1 MANDL
6 LRLTLCTSLALLLL
20 LVIRTP
26 LRRVLGAVLAY
37 QAWSIVPFITIAACW
52 PNSAAPAL
60 HAVAT
65 MQVVRALAVQML
77 PAPSVQIDVLLF
89 LWAGGALPVAAWFVI
104 AHWLFRR
111 RAGPLQRQGNLYF
124 SDGNAGPAS
133 VGLLAPIII
142 VPHDFAQR
150 YTAAGQVLVI
160 AHEQAH
166 IARGDA
172 WANLLQAAFQCVF
185 WFNPL
190 VHLAA
195 LRFRQDQELSCDAI
209 VMTQHPHQ
217 RRSYAEALL
226 ASHRVPLAP
235 QSGIHCHWQS
245 RHPIKERF
253 MQLQS
258 IPPGFPRR
266 LAGRCLVGILA
277 TGAVFATLAARAEE
291 RAATYSVAMT
301 IDAGDTHSSPRVL
314 AREGEPFTIAT
325 GQWRVDMTVRAAK
338 QAGTVWVVSKVTRD
352 GTVIG
357 TPNLLTR
364 VNEQVGVK
372 AGDGTDPFAL
382 SMVVTPV
389 PR

>member
-1 MANDL
+1 MVNDL

-37 QAWSIVPFITIAACW
+37 QAWSIVPFVTIAACW

-60 HAVAT
+60 HAAPT
-65 MQVVRALAVQML
+65 MQAVRTLAVQML
-77 PAPSVQIDVLLF
+77 PAPSIQLDVLLL
-89 LWAGGALPVAAWFVI
+89 LWAGGMLAVAGRFCHT
-104 AHWLFRR
+104 HWRFRHK
-111 RAGPLQRQGNLYF
+111 AGQLRQEGNLYY

-142 VPHDFAQR
+142 VPYDFAQR
-150 YTAAGQVLVI
+150 YTTAAQVLVI
-160 AHEQAH
+160 AHEQVH
-166 IARGDA
+166 ILRGDA

-209 VMTQHPHQ
+209 VMMQHPHQ

-226 ASHRVPLAP
+226 ASYRVPVSP
-235 QSGIHCHWQS
+235 QSGIHCQWQS

-277 TGAVFATLAARAEE
+277 ASAVFATLAARAEE

-314 AREGEPFTIAT
+314 AREGEPFAIAT
-325 GQWRVDMTVRAAK
+325 GPWRVDMTIRAAK

-364 VNEQVGVK
+364 VNEQAGVK

>member
-1 MANDL
+1 MVNDL

-37 QAWSIVPFITIAACW
+37 QAWSIVPFVTIAACW

-60 HAVAT
+60 HAAPT
-65 MQVVRALAVQML
+65 MQAVRTLAVQML
-77 PAPSVQIDVLLF
+77 PAPSIQLDVLLL
-89 LWAGGALPVAAWFVI
+89 LWAGGMLAVAGRFCHT
-104 AHWLFRR
+104 HWRFRHK
-111 RAGPLQRQGNLYF
+111 AGQLRQEGNLYY

-142 VPHDFAQR
+142 VPYDFAQR
-150 YTAAGQVLVI
+150 YTTAAQVLVI
-160 AHEQAH
+160 AHEQVH
-166 IARGDA
+166 ILRGDA

-209 VMTQHPHQ
+209 VMMQHPHQ

-226 ASHRVPLAP
+226 ASHRVPVSP
-235 QSGIHCHWQS
+235 QSGIHCQWQS

-277 TGAVFATLAARAEE
+277 ASAVFATLAARAEE

-325 GQWRVDMTVRAAK
+325 GPWRVDMTVRAAK

-352 GTVIG
+352 GTVIS

-364 VNEQVGVK
+364 VNEQAGVK

>member
-1 MANDL
+1 MVNDL

-37 QAWSIVPFITIAACW
+37 QAWSIVPFVTIAACW

-60 HAVAT
+60 HAAPT
-65 MQVVRALAVQML
+65 MQAVRTLAVQML
-77 PAPSVQIDVLLF
+77 PAPSIQLDVLLL
-89 LWAGGALPVAAWFVI
+89 LWAGGMLAVAGRFCHT
-104 AHWLFRR
+104 HWRFRHK
-111 RAGPLQRQGNLYF
+111 AGQLRQEGNLYY

-142 VPHDFAQR
+142 VPYDFAQR
-150 YTAAGQVLVI
+150 YTTAAQVLVI
-160 AHEQAH
+160 AHEQVH
-166 IARGDA
+166 ILRGDA

-209 VMTQHPHQ
+209 VMMQHPHQ

-226 ASHRVPLAP
+226 ASHRVPVSP
-235 QSGIHCHWQS
+235 QSGIHCQWQS

-277 TGAVFATLAARAEE
+277 ASAVFATLAARAEE
-291 RAATYSVAMT
+291 RAATYSVTMT

-325 GQWRVDMTVRAAK
+325 GPWRVDMTVRAAK

-352 GTVIG
+352 GTVIS

-364 VNEQVGVK
+364 VNEQAGVK

>member
-37 QAWSIVPFITIAACW
+37 QAWSIVPFVTIAACW

-60 HAVAT
+60 HAAPT
-65 MQVVRALAVQML
+65 MQAVRTLAVQML
-77 PAPSVQIDVLLF
+77 PAPSIQLDVLLL
-89 LWAGGALPVAAWFVI
+89 LWAGGMLAVAGRFCHT
-104 AHWLFRR
+104 HWRFRHK
-111 RAGPLQRQGNLYF
+111 AGQLRQEGNLYY

-142 VPHDFAQR
+142 VPYDFAQR
-150 YTAAGQVLVI
+150 YTTAAQVLVI
-160 AHEQAH
+160 AHEQVH
-166 IARGDA
+166 ILRGDA

-209 VMTQHPHQ
+209 VMMQHPHQ

-226 ASHRVPLAP
+226 ASHRVPVSP
-235 QSGIHCHWQS
+235 QSGIHCQWQS

-277 TGAVFATLAARAEE
+277 ASAVFATLAARAEE
-291 RAATYSVAMT
+291 RAATYSVTMT

-325 GQWRVDMTVRAAK
+325 GPWRVDMTVRAAK

-352 GTVIG
+352 GTVIS

-364 VNEQVGVK
+364 VNEQAGVK

>member
-26 LRRVLGAVLAY
+26 LRRILGAVLAY
-37 QAWSIVPFITIAACW
+37 QAWLIVPFVTIAACW
-52 PNSAAPAL
+52 PNSAAPAQ

-77 PAPSVQIDVLLF
+77 PAPSVQVDMLLF
-89 LWAGGALPVAAWFVI
+89 LWVGGALALTGRFCY
-104 AHWLFRR
+104 AHWLFRHR
-111 RAGPLQRQGNLYF
+111 CGPLRQEENLYY
-124 SDGNAGPAS
+124 SSGDVGPAS

-209 VMTQHPHQ
+209 VMTQHPNQ

-226 ASHRVPLAP
+226 ASHCVPLAP

-291 RAATYSVAMT
+291 MAATYSVAMT
-301 IDAGDTHSSPRVL
+301 IDAGDTHSSPHVL
-314 AREGEPFTIAT
+314 AREGEPFAIAT
-325 GQWRVDMTVRAAK
+325 GPWRVDMTVRAAK
-338 QAGTVWVVSKVTRD
+338 QAGTVWVVSKVTKD
-352 GTVIG
+352 GTVVG

-364 VNEQVGVK
+364 VNEQAGVK

>member
-1 MANDL
+1 MVNDL

-37 QAWSIVPFITIAACW
+37 QAWSIVPLVTIAACW
-52 PNSAAPAL
+52 PTSAAPAL
-60 HAVAT
+60 HAAPT
-65 MQVVRALAVQML
+65 MQAVRTLAVQML
-77 PAPSVQIDVLLF
+77 PAPSIQIDVLLL
-89 LWAGGALPVAAWFVI
+89 LWAGGMLAVAGRFCHT
-104 AHWLFRR
+104 HWRFRHK
-111 RAGPLQRQGNLYF
+111 AGQLRQEGNLYY

-142 VPHDFAQR
+142 VPYDFAQR
-150 YTAAGQVLVI
+150 YTTAAQVLVI
-160 AHEQAH
+160 AHEQVH
-166 IARGDA
+166 ILRGDA

-209 VMTQHPHQ
+209 VMMQHPHQ

-226 ASHRVPLAP
+226 ASYRVPVSP
-235 QSGIHCHWQS
+235 QSGIHCQWQS

-277 TGAVFATLAARAEE
+277 ASAVFATLAARAEE

-314 AREGEPFTIAT
+314 AREGEPFAIAT
-325 GQWRVDMTVRAAK
+325 GPWRVDMTIRAAK

-364 VNEQVGVK
+364 VNEQAGVK

>member
-266 LAGRCLVGILA
+266 LAGRCLVGRQRCLRHTGRARRRKGCDVFRGHDDRCRRHAFVA
-277 TGAVFATLAARAEE
+277 TRAGAGRRTIHDCDRSMARRHD
-291 RAATYSVAMT
+291 RAGGET
-301 IDAGDTHSSPRVL
+301 GWNRV
-314 AREGEPFTIAT
+314 G
-325 GQWRVDMTVRAAK
+325 GQ
-338 QAGTVWVVSKVTRD
+338 
-352 GTVIG
+352 
-357 TPNLLTR
+357 
-364 VNEQVGVK
+364 
-372 AGDGTDPFAL
+372 
-382 SMVVTPV
+382 
-389 PR
+389 

>member
-1 MANDL
+1 MVNDL

-37 QAWSIVPFITIAACW
+37 QAWSIVPFVTIAACW

-60 HAVAT
+60 HAAPT
-65 MQVVRALAVQML
+65 MQAVRTLAVQML
-77 PAPSVQIDVLLF
+77 PAPSIQLDVLLL
-89 LWAGGALPVAAWFVI
+89 LWAGGMLAVAGRFCHT
-104 AHWLFRR
+104 HWRFRHK
-111 RAGPLQRQGNLYF
+111 AGQLRQEGNLYY

-142 VPHDFAQR
+142 VPYDFAQR
-150 YTAAGQVLVI
+150 YTTAAQVLVI
-160 AHEQAH
+160 AHEQVH
-166 IARGDA
+166 ILRGDA

-209 VMTQHPHQ
+209 VMMQHPHQ

-226 ASHRVPLAP
+226 ASHRVPVSP
-235 QSGIHCHWQS
+235 QSGIHCQWQS

-277 TGAVFATLAARAEE
+277 ASAVFATLAARAEE

-314 AREGEPFTIAT
+314 AREGEPFAIAT
-325 GQWRVDMTVRAAK
+325 GPWRVDMTIRAAK

-364 VNEQVGVK
+364 VNEQAGVK